1 MGDSMTAISLGQ
13 TAHHSRLSRKAITA
27 AIKFGQLTN
36 DSGGYSVGPAQ
47 VREQFEVGNDIQDI
61 NFRGTNAASPR
72 MTGAPAEEKI
82 DEPTGKFLRPGSDIA
97 YFKLLAYLSRAN

>member
-1 MGDSMTAISLGQ
+1 MFGTGFRLHCSLSFVRQLVRLNGGPMTAISLGQ

-47 VREQFEVGNDIQDI
+47 VREQFKVGNVTARSQECAGGFVD
-61 NFRGTNAASPR
+61 FLLGRGAR
-72 MTGAPAEEKI
+72 H
-82 DEPTGKFLRPGSDIA
+82 
-97 YFKLLAYLSRAN
+97 SR